1 MFNIS
6 TPETRKNAQKAY
18 NQQARR
24 EEEVMAGT
32 ERMLKAADDRLNRA
46 EQTAIE
52 LRSPNMGTLFFFDW
66 GWFFDR
72 SLLHGRCLGAIR
84 GLIDVLKQR
93 PVPWR
98 TNRMP

>member
-6 TPETRKNAQKAY
+6 TPETRKNAQKVY

-32 ERMLKAADDRLNRA
+32 ERMLKAADDRLKRA

-52 LRSPNMGTLFFFDW
+52 LRSPNMGTLFFVSTRL
-66 GWFFDR
+66 FFMAVAWEPT
-72 SLLHGRCLGAIR
+72 GG
-84 GLIDVLKQR
+84 
-93 PVPWR
+93 
-98 TNRMP
+98 